1 MRASLAVSVLTLVMG
16 AWVPATVAA
25 QAAQT
30 PAPAAQTPAPAA
42 QAPAQPAAPAQQLSV
57 PFPAD
62 AKVAY
67 IDIQRIANESAEG
80 KSASARVKGLQEKK
94 LAELGERQ
102 KQLQANREKL
112 EQSGGVMNDSARAQ
126 LEKEIE
132 RQTVDIQ
139 RATQDAQAEVQEL
152 QQQLQLEFQR
162 KLSPVIQQVA
172 QERGLY
178 MLFSRFDSGL
188 VWASPGLDVTA
199 DVIKRFDAA
208 LAAQP
213 APKPAQ

>member
-1 MRASLAVSVLTLVMG
+1 MRSSVAVSVLTLVMG
-16 AWVPATVAA
+16 VALPGVVSA
-25 QAAQT
+25 QAT
-30 PAPAAQTPAPAA
+30 PPAAPAAQAPAAQAPAA
-42 QAPAQPAAPAQQLSV
+42 QAPAQAPTQLTV
-57 PFPAD
+57 PFPPD

-80 KSASARVKGLQEKK
+80 KAATTRVKGLQDKK

-102 KQLQANREKL
+102 KQLQANRDKL
-112 EQSGGVMNDSARAQ
+112 EKSGAVMNDAARAQ

-132 RQTVDIQ
+132 RQGVDIQ

-152 QQQLQLEFQR
+152 QQELQLEFQR
-162 KLSPVIQQVA
+162 KLSPIIQQVA

-188 VWASPGLDVTA
+188 VWASPGLDITA
-199 DVIKRFDAA
+199 EVVKRFDAA
-208 LAAQP
+208 PAQP